1 MDSNYSYVSASDKPS
16 SAISA
21 SESRSMIFDAVKSYS
36 VPGTGSANTDEEK
49 NSYCTNCGTVL
60 PEGTK
65 FCLKCGQKV
74 GFVNNPDVI
83 NRINQYNAEIKKKA
97 LKKNYLPVIVASAVI
112 AVLLISFICY
122 ALFSA

>member
-1 MDSNYSYVSASDKPS
+1 
-16 SAISA
+16 
-21 SESRSMIFDAVKSYS
+21 MIFDAVKSYS

-49 NSYCTNCGTVL
+49 NSYCTNCGTFL

-83 NRINQYNAEIKKKA
+83 NRINQYNAEIKKA